1 MAREGRNKEGPVL
14 VCRNVKVSGR
24 RTSLR
29 MEPYIWDSLKEICER
44 EELSLNQICTEI
56 DQRRGEAN
64 LTASI
69 RVFIVSYFRNAI
81 GSQGFSEDGPSPILR
96 KAMDDA
102 IPLFDD
108 EDQAS

>member
-1 MAREGRNKEGPVL
+1 MAGIGGKKERPKL

-44 EELSLNQICTEI
+44 ERLTLNEICSLI
-56 DQRRGEAN
+56 DRRRGDAN

-69 RVFIVSYFRNAI
+69 RVLIVSYYRTAI
-81 GSQGFSEDGPSPILR
+81 GSRNFVEGGAWQFLCCALG
-96 KAMDDA
+96 DA
-102 IPLFDD
+102 VPF
-108 EDQAS
+108 EE